1 MKLKNAVVDARASA
15 LIIIAAMLRKTS
27 NTNYVINKEK

>member
-15 LIIIAAMLRKTS
+15 LIIAAMLRKTS